1 MLLLSAS
8 VSTLCSI
15 TLSASSTLTID
26 LVATKIKPDI
36 DDKGKSRLT
45 KIFCVLFII
54 LSYVVANTKTPI
66 LDMMSYSW
74 GIISGSFLAPYVL
87 ALYSKKLN
95 KQGAWAGIIA
105 GFVIAIIPAGCKI
118 LNLCGVNSSLVLKI
132 LAQGPLYACIAM
144 IASII
149 MCLVVSFVTKNKTDK
164 ENVEFFYN
172 GVVDNE

>member
-1 MLLLSAS
+1 M
-8 VSTLCSI
+8 
-15 TLSASSTLTID
+15 
-26 LVATKIKPDI
+26 
-36 DDKGKSRLT
+36 
-45 KIFCVLFII
+45 
-54 LSYVVANTKTPI
+54 
-66 LDMMSYSW
+66 
-74 GIISGSFLAPYVL
+74 
-87 ALYSKKLN
+87 
-95 KQGAWAGIIA
+95 AGIIT

-118 LNLCGVNSSLVLKI
+118 LNLCGVNSSLVLKL